1 MSAERRGEA
10 FDLLNDVIGE
20 CECVVF
26 VDLYREGGGEDHA
39 AGHGAEKEIL
49 TAAALQL
56 KVLFAASEET
66 AKFSAVSEGRGDHAA
81 EGSSNRCGFFTGA
94 GNHRADGANE
104 DDLAAL
110 FAAD

>member
-1 MSAERRGEA
+1 MLGLGRRTEDLIEEVEGFVAEFRGERRVSAERRGERRGEA

-56 KVLFAASEET
+56 KVLFADAEET
-66 AKFSAVSEGRGDHAA
+66 AEKK
-81 EGSSNRCGFFTGA
+81 
-94 GNHRADGANE
+94 
-104 DDLAAL
+104 
-110 FAAD
+110 